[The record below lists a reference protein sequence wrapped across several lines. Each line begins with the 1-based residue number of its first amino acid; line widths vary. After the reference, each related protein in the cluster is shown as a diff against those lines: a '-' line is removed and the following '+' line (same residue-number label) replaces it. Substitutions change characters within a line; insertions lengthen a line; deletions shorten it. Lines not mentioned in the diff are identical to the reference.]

1 MEKLLINRAVLRRNT
16 MNSNTRIVIAVLLII
31 WIIAPDI
38 IPGPIDDVIALI
50 LTIMDIRG
58 IAQAGNHAKH

>member
-1 MEKLLINRAVLRRNT
+1 